1 MYDMEKIKILCPFLV
16 SVLSFSARSMK
27 RFLIIFLLAF
37 CAACFSQTGNKS
49 YSFSDFEKFSSLFRE
64 EKAPVCSKSFLTR
77 EFMDSAIK
85 LDSLFCINILKD
97 KNLYYEDLILLN
109 SMDDDVQITE
119 RVNFEC
125 FPRVMY
131 KISNDAYSAFV
142 VYKEKEE
149 DYSGDTE
156 CWSKVYT
163 FDTKGNFVDSMTVS
177 GHDFRYSE
185 NLEMVFLSNNLFR
198 LYHYKENPDAFVIRK
213 NFFGY
218 EGKEY
223 LEGEP
228 KSLCEITEYKISASG
243 NIEKTGWKDVVL
255 LKDIAYAYFRPEI
268 IEDDP
273 IKEYVK

>member
-1 MYDMEKIKILCPFLV
+1 
-16 SVLSFSARSMK
+16 MK
-27 RFLIIFLLAF
+27 RLFFLELLCCF
-37 CAACFSQTGNKS
+37 YVTCFSQTGNKS

-64 EKAPVCSKSFLTR
+64 EKAPVCSKSFLTL

-97 KNLYYEDLILLN
+97 NNLYYEDLILLN
-109 SMDDDVQITE
+109 SMDDEVQITE

-142 VYKEKEE
+142 VYKEKTE

-177 GHDFRYSE
+177 GHEFRYSE

-218 EGKEY
+218 EEKEY

-255 LKDIAYAYFRPEI
+255 LKDIVYAYFRPEI

-273 IKEYVK
+273 IKDYIK

>member
-1 MYDMEKIKILCPFLV
+1 
-16 SVLSFSARSMK
+16 MK
-27 RFLIIFLLAF
+27 KLIFLELLCCF
-37 CAACFSQTGNKS
+37 YVTCFSQTGNKS
-49 YSFSDFEKFSSLFRE
+49 YSFSDFEKFSSLFKE
-64 EKAPVCSKSFLTR
+64 EKTPVCSRSFLTD
-77 EFMDSAIK
+77 EFKNSAIK
-85 LDSLFCINILKD
+85 LDSLSSINILED

-109 SMDDDVQITE
+109 SMDDEKQITE
-119 RVNFEC
+119 RVYFEC

-142 VYKEKEE
+142 VYKEKTL

-177 GHDFRYSE
+177 GHNFEYSE

-218 EGKEY
+218 EEKEY
-223 LEGEP
+223 LEEEP
-228 KSLCEITEYKISASG
+228 RSLCEITEYKISARG
-243 NIEKTGWKDVVL
+243 DIKKTEWENIVL
-255 LKDIAYAYFRPEI
+255 LKEDYWYMYFRSEI
-268 IEDDP
+268 KDDDP
-273 IKEYVK
+273 LKDYIK